1 MRFGIPTIDGILP
14 KSVRLRRP
22 HWITAAIYIRL
33 LRTTAPTVLAITSSR
48 RWVLV
53 SALVRA
59 AAGRR
64 NPPGG
69 ELLHLNLRALLLEL
83 LPHVFRLG
91 LRELLLDR
99 LRRAVHEVLRL
110 LEAQARQLANDLDHL
125 DLLFARRHQHHIELR
140 LLFSGGTARRRARCA
155 R

>member
-1 MRFGIPTIDGILP
+1 MSSRRSEGASCCRNVSYERFCTSMRFGISTIDGILP

-53 SALVRA
+53 SASVRA

-83 LPHVFRLG
+83 LPHVF
-91 LRELLLDR
+91 
-99 LRRAVHEVLRL
+99 
-110 LEAQARQLANDLDHL
+110 
-125 DLLFARRHQHHIELR
+125 
-140 LLFSGGTARRRARCA
+140 
-155 R
+155 